1 MVNNYPH
8 HSHHTHLILTF
19 HYLVG
24 AFVAQSLPCS
34 KHNISGL
41 QDRILLQAT
50 VQDLQYRLTK
60 VEQLID
66 NLVKRLTALEQVS
79 VQTTRH
85 ILTPSRFAP
94 RLLAAPHYSTS
105 ITEAPTLSESPVSTS
120 APFELALGSTLSP
133 QSPVSFVPPQ
143 PALGTSM
150 PSHTSVPS
158 QSPVSFVPS
167 QPALGSSIPSQSPMS
182 SVPTQ
187 PALGISIPSYT
198 SVPSQSP
205 MSSVP
210 PQPALS
216 SSIPPYTSLPS
227 QSPMSFAPPQLA
239 MGTSIPS
246 QSPMSSILA
255 QLALGGS
262 ASSQSSSVQ
271 PPQGTAEGKDVPP
284 GQPLPS
290 SAIQKERLS
299 SVEVVLIK
307 NSKLKGE
314 GKAPTLAQKLAR
326 EAIFGDDVM
335 IRCTPFGTGT
345 LHALPVRELQY
356 LKDIMFQQLPQ
367 YWNNTV
373 GFEDLWKKC
382 MEAVQQS
389 CKRLRPK

>member
-8 HSHHTHLILTF
+8 HSHHTYLILTF

-24 AFVAQSLPCS
+24 AFVAQSLSCS

-50 VQDLQYRLTK
+50 VQDLQCRLTK

-167 QPALGSSIPSQSPMS
+167 QPALGRSIPSQSPMS
-182 SVPTQ
+182 SVPPQ

-271 PPQGTAEGKDVPP
+271 PPQGTAEGSDVPP

>member
-1 MVNNYPH
+1 MYLDGEQL
-8 HSHHTHLILTF
+8 SSSLSSYSSDSDI

-50 VQDLQYRLTK
+50 VQDLQCRLTK

-66 NLVKRLTALEQVS
+66 NLVKRLTALEKVS

-85 ILTPSRFAP
+85 ILTRSRFAP

-167 QPALGSSIPSQSPMS
+167 QPALGTSMPSHTSVPSQSPVS
-182 SVPTQ
+182 FVPSQ
-187 PALGISIPSYT
+187 PALGSSI
-198 SVPSQSP
+198 PSQSP

-210 PQPALS
+210 PQPALG
-216 SSIPPYTSLPS
+216 I
-227 QSPMSFAPPQLA
+227 
-239 MGTSIPS
+239 SIPS
-246 QSPMSSILA
+246 YT
-255 QLALGGS
+255 
-262 ASSQSSSVQ
+262 SVL
-271 PPQGTAEGKDVPP
+271 V
-284 GQPLPS
+284 
-290 SAIQKERLS
+290 QK
-299 SVEVVLIK
+299 
-307 NSKLKGE
+307 
-314 GKAPTLAQKLAR
+314 
-326 EAIFGDDVM
+326 
-335 IRCTPFGTGT
+335 
-345 LHALPVRELQY
+345 
-356 LKDIMFQQLPQ
+356 
-367 YWNNTV
+367 
-373 GFEDLWKKC
+373 
-382 MEAVQQS
+382 
-389 CKRLRPK
+389 CKMV